1 MLDIDSVMFYLTLA
15 LFGGSVKI
23 ELHQVLA
30 ASYPLYTI
38 HSVRMI
44 VAMMISEISL

>member
-15 LFGGSVKI
+15 IFGGSVKI
-23 ELHQVLA
+23 KLHQVLA

-38 HSVRMI
+38 QSVRMI